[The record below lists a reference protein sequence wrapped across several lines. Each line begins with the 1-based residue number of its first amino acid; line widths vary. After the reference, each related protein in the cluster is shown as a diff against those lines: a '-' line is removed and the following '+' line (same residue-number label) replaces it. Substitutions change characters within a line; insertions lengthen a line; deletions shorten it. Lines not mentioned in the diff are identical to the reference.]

1 MNNFSEKVEKI
12 KLETQTKR
20 NTIKNAVRAFL
31 IGGIICG
38 FAQGISVVIR
48 HLTDL
53 SEKDNNS
60 LVLIIMIALGS
71 LLTGVGLYDKIG
83 QYAGCGSI
91 IPITGFANSMS
102 SSALE
107 SKSEGLLLGIVT
119 NTFKL
124 AGSVIVVGALSG
136 IIVSYV
142 IFLLGV

>member
-1 MNNFSEKVEKI
+1 
-12 KLETQTKR
+12 
-20 NTIKNAVRAFL
+20 
-31 IGGIICG
+31 
-38 FAQGISVVIR
+38 
-48 HLTDL
+48 
-53 SEKDNNS
+53 
-60 LVLIIMIALGS
+60 MIALGS